1 MEAIL
6 GGIKGIGPNRLK
18 ALGSAGIK
26 TYSDIWNYLPRTYRD
41 LSHPTAL
48 CDVSAGSEYY
58 MRVSVVS
65 PATEVR
71 VKKLLITRCMVSD
84 GTDALNCVWFNQPWL
99 KKSLFVGKELPIYG
113 RVEQKNG
120 RMQISCPS
128 IETETGLVPIYK
140 PINGIPPKT
149 LRQII
154 SAAIEALPDLSDFEL
169 PDEIIERFALCDLV
183 FAYRNA
189 HFPSNREALSRA
201 LYRLTFENL
210 LMFQLAVGMMR
221 MGERSGDIIES
232 SPSDMEEYWKTLP
245 LPPTNAQAA
254 ALLEIAADM
263 NAPTPMARMVQGDV
277 GCGKT
282 AVAFGAIYLACR
294 AGFQCAMMAPTEIL
308 ARQHYENALNTLAPH
323 GIKCGLLVGAL
334 TEKEHRIAREKLI
347 SGEWTC
353 VFGTHA
359 LITPQVKYKNL
370 GLVITDEQHR
380 FGVRQRT
387 LLSEKGAQP
396 NVLVMSATPIPR
408 TLALILYGD
417 LDISVIG
424 EMPPGRIP
432 VKTRIVPERK
442 RADMYSFIRQQV
454 KKGFQCYFVCPLV
467 EESEAVDA
475 RSAQLLFDDLR
486 ESSLPDLRIQMVHGK
501 MKQSEKDAAIESFR
515 RAETDVLVSTTVIE
529 VGVNVPNATVMVIEN
544 AERFGLAQL
553 HQLRGRVGRGSD
565 ESWCFLMSDS
575 NSKLKIL
582 ADTNDGFKIAET
594 DMRLRGPGDM
604 FGTRQSGSVFEF
616 ASEDSTD
623 AQTLK
628 ITHDLARELLHRE
641 CGDSVSERVIQM
653 AHDYMNKRSD
663 RSFAAY

>member
-1 MEAIL
+1 MEAAL
-6 GGIKGIGPNRLK
+6 GDIKGIGPNRLK
-18 ALGSAGIK
+18 ALSLSGIN
-26 TYSDIWNYLPRTYRD
+26 TYSDILNYLPRAYRD
-41 LSHPTAL
+41 LTRVTPL
-48 CDVSAGSEYY
+48 CDAGAGAECY

-65 PATEVR
+65 PATEAR
-71 VKKLLITRCMVSD
+71 VNKLLITRCMVSD
-84 GTDALNCVWFNQPWL
+84 GTDALYCVWFNQPWL
-99 KKSLFVGKELPIYG
+99 KSGLFVGREMSLYG

-120 RMQISCPS
+120 RMQITCPS
-128 IETETGLVPIYK
+128 IETENGLIPIYR

-154 SAAIEALPDLSDFEL
+154 SSVIDALPDLSEAEL
-169 PDEIIERFALCDLV
+169 PDEIIERFSLCDLAT
-183 FAYRNA
+183 AYRNA
-189 HFPSNREALSRA
+189 HFPPDRDSLARA

-210 LMFQLAVGMMR
+210 LMFQISVGMMR
-221 MGERSGDIIES
+221 MGARRGEVIKS
-232 SPSDMEEYWKTLP
+232 SPSDLEEYWKTLP
-245 LPPTNAQAA
+245 FPPTNAQAS
-254 ALLEIAADM
+254 ALSEIAADL
-263 NAPTPMARMVQGDV
+263 NAPSPMARMVQGDV

-294 AGFQCAMMAPTEIL
+294 ACFQCAMMTPTEIL
-308 ARQHYENALNTLAPH
+308 ARQHYESAQKTLAPL
-323 GIKCGLLVGAL
+323 GINCGLLVGAL
-334 TEKEHRIAREKLI
+334 TGKQHENAREKLS
-347 SGEWTC
+347 SGEWAC
-353 VFGTHA
+353 VFGTNA

-408 TLALILYGD
+408 TLSLILYGD

-442 RADMYSFIRQQV
+442 RADMYNFIRAQV

-486 ESSLPDLRIQMVHGK
+486 DNSLSDLRVKMVHGK
-501 MKQSEKDAAIESFR
+501 MKQSEKDSAIESFR

-553 HQLRGRVGRGSD
+553 HQLRGRVGRGGA

-582 ADTNDGFKIAET
+582 AETNDGFRIAET

-604 FGTRQSGSVFEF
+604 FGTRQSGSMFEF
-616 ASEDSTD
+616 ASQDQTD

-628 ITHDLARELLHRE
+628 TTHDLARELLRRKP
-641 CGDSVSERVIQM
+641 GDGVSERVVHM
-653 AHDYMNKRSD
+653 AREYMKKRSD
-663 RSFAAY
+663 RSFAAN